1 MVKQSELRSQI
12 RQYMTKLRK
21 QAAHIHRSH
30 NELEEVIFT
39 DLRKSYLHG
48 EYVDRLVLFL
58 RGTGCTWANDNG
70 GCTFCGFWNAT
81 NFGNKIP
88 NEDYLHQVSLVL
100 SNSDVIA
107 QNYPIFSLYNDG
119 SLFEEREIDF
129 DVVLQICSMIAEV
142 PSARRIVIETK
153 VIDIEEEKIA
163 ALKKVLGTIEL
174 EIAVGFE
181 SANETVR
188 NLCVNKNFSLELFE
202 EKLEIL
208 QRHGVRLVPLIM
220 LKPPFLTEKMAIEDI

>member
-163 ALKKVLGTIEL
+163 ALKKFL
-174 EIAVGFE
+174 
-181 SANETVR
+181 
-188 NLCVNKNFSLELFE
+188 
-202 EKLEIL
+202 
-208 QRHGVRLVPLIM
+208 VRLNWRLRSVLNQQTRQYAISVSIKISLLNF
-220 LKPPFLTEKMAIEDI
+220 LKKKWKSCNGMACVWCR